1 MNANM
6 LECVSLDSIIYQA
19 RNSHTNKVKNVN
31 DVPRFVD
38 WRNEEFKMRDEH
50 VKWSSQL
57 CKLSFASELLTSN
70 ENIFKNLYFPSLS
83 LSFSG

>member
-6 LECVSLDSIIYQA
+6 LECVSLDSIVYQA
-19 RNSHTNKVKNVN
+19 RNSHTNKVKNEN
-31 DVPRFVD
+31 DVPRFMD

-57 CKLSFASELLTSN
+57 CKLSFPSEHQMKIYLKIY
-70 ENIFKNLYFPSLS
+70 IFLS
-83 LSFSG
+83 CLSFSG